1 MKISFFKPKKSL
13 GQNFLIDN
21 NILKKIVTTTKI
33 EKSNILEIGGGE
45 GALTKFILMENPKSI
60 TVIEKDK
67 YLYHTLSEKFNDKKN
82 VKILKGDILKFRF
95 DDYLSEN
102 SIIFGNL
109 PYNIST
115 KIFTNLV
122 TKISWPP
129 KYKSLIL
136 MFQKEVGE
144 KIIAKFKTKNYG
156 RLSLLSNFRLDVLNK
171 FIVSKNCF
179 FPKPK
184 VDSMVIHFKPKKNNK
199 FEIKE
204 IKNIEKISNIFF
216 SKRRKMINKS
226 MNKLFNNP
234 EKIYKSIKISPY
246 NRPSDINDYQF
257 FQLIEAYE
265 KEGN

>member
-1 MKISFFKPKKSL
+1 MLKLKKSL
-13 GQNFLIDN
+13 GQNLLIDK
-21 NILKKIVTTTKI
+21 NIINKILSMTDIKN
-33 EKSNILEIGGGE
+33 KNILEIGPGTGN
-45 GALTKFILMENPKSI
+45 LTKSILEKKPKKLLL
-60 TVIEKDK
+60 IEKDK
-67 YLYHTLSEKFNDKKN
+67 NFCDILYSQLDNFNNYKVFN
-82 VKILKGDILKFRF
+82 EDILKLDLNSNFR
-95 DDYLSEN
+95 SE
-102 SIIFGNL
+102 IIFGNL

-204 IKNIEKISNIFF
+204 IKNI
-216 SKRRKMINKS
+216 
-226 MNKLFNNP
+226 
-234 EKIYKSIKISPY
+234 
-246 NRPSDINDYQF
+246 
-257 FQLIEAYE
+257 
-265 KEGN
+265 

>member
-1 MKISFFKPKKSL
+1 
-13 GQNFLIDN
+13 
-21 NILKKIVTTTKI
+21 
-33 EKSNILEIGGGE
+33 
-45 GALTKFILMENPKSI
+45 
-60 TVIEKDK
+60 
-67 YLYHTLSEKFNDKKN
+67 
-82 VKILKGDILKFRF
+82 
-95 DDYLSEN
+95 
-102 SIIFGNL
+102 
-109 PYNIST
+109 
-115 KIFTNLV
+115 
-122 TKISWPP
+122 
-129 KYKSLIL
+129 

-234 EKIYKSIKISPY
+234 EKIYKSIKISPN